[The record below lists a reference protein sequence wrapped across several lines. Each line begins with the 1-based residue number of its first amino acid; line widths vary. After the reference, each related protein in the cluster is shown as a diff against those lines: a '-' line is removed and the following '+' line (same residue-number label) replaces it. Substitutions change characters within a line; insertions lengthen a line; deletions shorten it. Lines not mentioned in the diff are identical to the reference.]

1 MSKFKLVAIE
11 EMSSTHEVDA
21 NSYHEAIEKL
31 EKQIDSGELPLE
43 DLSSN
48 YIRTWSNKYSK
59 LLDEKINMLIYYN
72 PKMNQVTISH
82 NNNNAEYTCVDVND
96 LINGISTYC
105 KSFIED
111 NEITVDMIENSK
123 IALRNN
129 FSFFPVSIDKIDFFD
144 KLTKTGDKVK
154 VDEYIYDVYCAS
166 DFETVL
172 LVDDFFGNNIG
183 YSMEEFLLSNDLE
196 NGVDY
201 E

>member
-31 EKQIDSGELPLE
+31 EKQIDYGELPLE

-72 PKMNQVTISH
+72 PKLNQVTISH
-82 NNNNAEYTCVDVND
+82 NNNSADYTCVDVND
-96 LINGISTYC
+96 LINGVSTYC

-111 NEITVDMIENSK
+111 NEITADMIENSK

-129 FSFFPVSIDKIDFFD
+129 FSFFPISIDKIGFFD

-154 VDEYIYDVYCAS
+154 VDENIYDVYCAT

-172 LVDDFFGNNIG
+172 LVDEFFGNNVG
-183 YSMEEFLLSNDLE
+183 YSMEEFLLDNDLG

>member
-11 EMSSTHEVDA
+11 EMSSTHEIEAESFHDA
-21 NSYHEAIEKL
+21 VVKL
-31 EKQIDSGELPLE
+31 EKQIDYGELPLE
-43 DLSSN
+43 DLSGN

-59 LLDEKINMLIYYN
+59 LLDERINMLIYYN
-72 PKMNQVTISH
+72 PKMNRVTISH
-82 NNNNAEYTCVDVND
+82 NNNSADYTCVDVND

-129 FSFFPVSIDKIDFFD
+129 FSFFPISIDKIEFFD

-154 VDEYIYDVYCAS
+154 VDENIYDVYCAT

-172 LVDDFFGNNIG
+172 LVDDFFGNNVG
-183 YSMEEFLLSNDLE
+183 YSMEEFLLDNDLE